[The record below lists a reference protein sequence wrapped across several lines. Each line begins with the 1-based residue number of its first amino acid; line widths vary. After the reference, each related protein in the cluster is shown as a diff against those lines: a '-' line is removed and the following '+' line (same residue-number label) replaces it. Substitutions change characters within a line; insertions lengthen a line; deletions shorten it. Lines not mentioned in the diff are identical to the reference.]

1 MYFSKLALISLILN
15 KKNRNSLLKTTNCD
29 SEKKVPTKGVEPSR
43 PLKNTRPSTLHV
55 YQFRH
60 VGKKDIMSS

>member
-1 MYFSKLALISLILN
+1 M
-15 KKNRNSLLKTTNCD
+15 NCD
-29 SEKKVPTKGVEPSR
+29 FEKKVPTKGVEPSR